1 MVGGFERLVIL
12 KRTLLITAS
21 IVLELLSFSIYCSE
35 MPPSIKR
42 SVITRVYSFLDI
54 KITEVLN
61 LSGLDFIMILNV
73 WMHNAILP
81 VTKSGSDS
89 GTVFRASSS
98 PISLFERLSLS
109 KLQYNSIRLP

>member
-1 MVGGFERLVIL
+1 MVGGFGRLVTL

-35 MPPSIKR
+35 IPPAIKR
-42 SVITRVYSFLDI
+42 SVITWVYSFFEI
-54 KITEVLN
+54 KIIEVLN

-81 VTKSGSDS
+81 MTKSGSDS
-89 GTVFRASSS
+89 WTVLWADSS
-98 PISLFERLSLS
+98 P
-109 KLQYNSIRLP
+109 